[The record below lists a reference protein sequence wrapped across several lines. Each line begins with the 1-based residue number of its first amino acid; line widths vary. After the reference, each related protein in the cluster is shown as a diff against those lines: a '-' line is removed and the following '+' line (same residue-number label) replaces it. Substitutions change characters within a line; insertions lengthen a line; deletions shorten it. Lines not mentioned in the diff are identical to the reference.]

1 MIKLRWLQRVAKADQ
16 TPPANP
22 RLTIIAL
29 HGWAAN
35 GDVWQP
41 LAESCPEFD
50 FAVFDLPG
58 FGQESDWAENS
69 LDQLLAAMASAICC
83 EDIETQDLVLVGWS
97 LGGQLAAKLA
107 ELLTGSDLAPQS
119 LITVASNPCFVA
131 KDDWP
136 DAMAPEQFDAFVS
149 GFNADFAATVA
160 RFHRLQERGAL
171 DKRQLR
177 SAMKALPNPIQDN
190 ARAWACAL
198 EWLRLDTR
206 KQLAN
211 LPMPQLHILAEG
223 DALVPS
229 SIPLE
234 QFGEVH
240 RLNASHCLPLEA
252 ASQVARSIKV
262 FLASHS
268 ACARS
273 KMQVAKAFSQAATR
287 YDSFAKVQK
296 TVAQNVASMAIADLK
311 PGQRVLDLGVGTGT
325 VLKQLRATELDIGL
339 VGVDIAEGMVREAKA
354 SSTLSGQS
362 LLVADIESLP
372 FADCCVDLAVSSLAI
387 QWCDDLVSLFNDIY
401 RVLKPGAKAVLATL
415 GPQTLAELKA
425 AWRTVDAAVHVNGF
439 ASAAAITKAAQAA
452 GFKVSLTQ
460 QAEQLSYPELM
471 PLLCELKAIGAHN
484 MHSHARRGLM
494 TKATFAALTDAY
506 TRLPN
511 GELAATYD
519 VYYLSLEKTHG

>member
-1 MIKLRWLQRVAKADQ
+1 MIKLRWLQRGAEADQ
-16 TPPANP
+16 APPANS
-22 RLTIIAL
+22 RFTIIAL
-29 HGWAAN
+29 HGWAAD

-41 LAESCPEFD
+41 LGENCPEFD
-50 FAVFDLPG
+50 IAVFDLPG
-58 FGQESDWAENS
+58 FGQESDRAENS
-69 LDQLLAAMASAICC
+69 LDQLVGAMASAIRS
-83 EDIETQDLVLVGWS
+83 EGLEVRQFVLVGWS

-107 ELLTGSDLAPQS
+107 EQLTGSNLAPQA
-119 LITVASNPCFVA
+119 LITAASNPCFVA
-131 KDDWP
+131 KESWP
-136 DAMAPEQFDAFVS
+136 DAMAPEKFDAFVT
-149 GFNADFAATVA
+149 GFNADFAATVT

-177 SAMKALPNPIQDN
+177 SAMKTLPNPTQDN
-190 ARAWACAL
+190 ASSWACAL

-240 RLNASHCLPLEA
+240 RLNSSHCLPLEA
-252 ASQVARSIKV
+252 ASQLARSIKV

-273 KMQVAKAFSQAATR
+273 KSQVAKAFSEAASR

-296 TVAQNVASMAIADLK
+296 TVAQNVASMAIANLK

-325 VLKQLRATELDIGL
+325 VLKQLHAAETDINL

-354 SSTLSGQS
+354 SSSLIGQS
-362 LLVADIESLP
+362 LLVADIEMLP
-372 FADCCVDLAVSSLAI
+372 FADGCVDLAVSSLAM
-387 QWCDDLVSLFNDIY
+387 QWCDDLPNLFAEIY

-425 AWRTVDAAVHVNGF
+425 AWRAVDAAVHVNGF
-439 ASAAAITKAAQAA
+439 ASAAAVTQFAEMA
-452 GFKVSLTQ
+452 GLKVSLLQ
-460 QAEQLSYPELM
+460 QTEQLVYAELM
-471 PLLCELKAIGAHN
+471 PLLRELKAIGAHN
-484 MHSHARRGLM
+484 MHSHARQGLM
-494 TKATFAALTDAY
+494 TKSTFAALTEAY
-506 TRLPN
+506 ARLPS
-511 GELAATYD
+511 GEFAATYD
-519 VYYLSLEKTHG
+519 VYYLTLEKPHG